1 MLHTDAPVQA
11 QHPHTAQQFSCAC
24 PKVPSLPACL
34 EGIITGPGAQAKHS
48 CLASKN
54 TQLIC
59 THCCFD
65 AAHTSR
71 THALHE
77 GLLHRSA
84 CMLLAGCTTQISAGA
99 MMTRTQAPPPPPP
112 PDITSG
118 WLTG

>member
-112 PDITSG
+112 DITSG